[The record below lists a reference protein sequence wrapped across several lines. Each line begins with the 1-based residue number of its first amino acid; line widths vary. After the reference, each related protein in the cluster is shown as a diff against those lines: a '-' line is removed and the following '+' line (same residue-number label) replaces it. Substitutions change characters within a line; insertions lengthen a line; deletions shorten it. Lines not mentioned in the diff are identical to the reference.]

1 MQWTLV
7 AGGLILS
14 ALLLIIMPAVADTPI
29 PVIDTT
35 MTVNEAG
42 AIHVKVVQ
50 TVANNPDGAV
60 EYHFDLQKAYL
71 PSNVIIY
78 DFATGRPLNFFLKE
92 TSDLYQYEV
101 HFDRP
106 YYDGYTFVVEYDW
119 HKRIIYEGGGVY
131 SLGMSSAMDTRRIDR
146 TYTIVLPVRNFTYL
160 GYKESLAHATSETDT
175 GNSIRIVFHDVST
188 AGADFSWEVRFGAKG
203 IDDEVRNV
211 EVPAFKVPIPGMS
224 FIAAITALVIFAIV
238 KKR

>member
-1 MQWTLV
+1 MHWTQV
-7 AGGLILS
+7 AGGLIVS
-14 ALLLIIMPAVADTPI
+14 AFLLIIMPAVADTPI
-29 PVIDTT
+29 PVIDMT
-35 MTVNEAG
+35 MTVNETG

-50 TVANNPDGAV
+50 TVANNPEGAV
-60 EYHFDLQKAYL
+60 ESHFDLQKTYL
-71 PSNVIIY
+71 PSNVVIY

-119 HKRIIYEGGGVY
+119 HKRIIYEGNGVY
-131 SLGMSSAMDTRRIDR
+131 SLGMSSPMDTRRIDR
-146 TYTIVLPVRNFTYL
+146 TYTVVLPVKNFTYL

-175 GNSIRIVFHDVST
+175 GNSIRIVFHEVSD

-203 IDDEVRNV
+203 IDDEVRKV